1 MYRLQGTLG
10 TISTLTHKEFL
21 PLLTSGMRTGRR
33 RVIQKMRTKRPEL
46 NDVHVEQDVP
56 DRDNEQMGN
65 NKAYADMQRNARYS
79 EVLPGDQVL
88 VQQF

>member
-1 MYRLQGTLG
+1 
-10 TISTLTHKEFL
+10 
-21 PLLTSGMRTGRR
+21 
-33 RVIQKMRTKRPEL
+33 MRTKRPEL

>member
-21 PLLTSGMRTGRR
+21 PLLTPGMRTGRR
-33 RVIQKMRTKRPEL
+33 GVIQKIRTKRPEL

-56 DRDNEQMGN
+56 DRDNEQMGKK
-65 NKAYADMQRNARYS
+65 KAYANMQRNARYS